1 MRSRL
6 SILLLALLGVA
17 PVAGCSGENP
27 MTPTLG
33 PTVAPAAPT
42 DASTSVVTI
51 TSAGV
56 SPQTIQIQA
65 GGRVLFVNNDSVV
78 HEVSS
83 DQHPSHSECPEIN
96 QVGNTSPGQSKETGN
111 FVTPRTCTYHDHLD
125 ALNPGLLGTIVV
137 VE

>member
-1 MRSRL
+1 MHSRW
-6 SILLLALLGVA
+6 SILLVALVGVA
-17 PVAGCSGENP
+17 PGVACGGDNP
-27 MTPTLG
+27 MTPTVS
-33 PTVAPAAPT
+33 PSVAPAAPT
-42 DASTSVVTI
+42 HASTSVVTI

-78 HEVSS
+78 HEISS

-111 FVTPRTCTYHDHLD
+111 FVIPRTCTYHDHLD
-125 ALNPGLLGTIVV
+125 ALNLGLLGTIVV